1 MIHIFKHHP
10 FFHHLLPTFS
20 SIVLGVFGFFESI
33 HLLLHPFCR
42 FYLSWVLHVYRSKH
56 TFWVIFQV
64 NLFLALPKPKT
75 RVELIFFF
83 FFSHDT
89 GWTSTGYFFPCW
101 QKGVWFLLQ
110 IVKLF
115 VALKGGKG
123 EGGGDSLPIP
133 KVFLQCANKTN
144 FKTTHFHENFM

>member
-75 RVELIFFF
+75 RVVLIFFF
-83 FFSHDT
+83 FF
-89 GWTSTGYFFPCW
+89 FPMTPGEHPLGIFSLVDKKEFDFCCKLSNFLLLL
-101 QKGVWFLLQ
+101 KGVR
-110 IVKLF
+110 
-115 VALKGGKG
+115 GKG
-123 EGGGDSLPIP
+123 EGGFIAHTESLSTMC
-133 KVFLQCANKTN
+133 K
-144 FKTTHFHENFM
+144 